1 MPISLSP
8 WRATLSFT
16 ITDLIWHAAGLAIC
30 MLAGSLL
37 GWYSYGFWIV
47 GAESYGMVGLVVMSY
62 LGSVLLS
69 RRVLNFAKTDLV
81 ATTFF
86 SLLLCFF
93 LTSAVLVMS
102 RWYFSRTYL
111 LGAFL
116 AAFLWQVLQ
125 LWLQQPRRYRL
136 ALVPGGLADEL
147 PALGGA
153 DWQVLEA
160 PRYVPVQAVVM
171 DPHHTVEPPWL
182 RFVAEQSLRGIPLL
196 HAAVVYEGLTGRV
209 SLEHHSEAL
218 LESWSSPGLYPYAK
232 RFLDILAVV
241 LTLPL
246 TLLLML
252 LVSLAVRLDSKGPVL
267 FWQERVGQGGRP
279 FRMVKI
285 RTMRT
290 DSEVKGARFAAQ
302 EDDRIT
308 RVGRILRK
316 FRLDELPQL
325 WNVLLGEMSL
335 IGPRPEQIAFARV
348 FAEEIPLY
356 PYRHVVKPGLT
367 GWAQVHQGYVADAEQ
382 TKVKLSYDLYYV
394 KHLSF
399 WLDALVVLKTLRTI
413 LTGFGAR

>member
-1 MPISLSP
+1 MEMPISLSP

-153 DWQVLEA
+153 D
-160 PRYVPVQAVVM
+160 
-171 DPHHTVEPPWL
+171 
-182 RFVAEQSLRGIPLL
+182 
-196 HAAVVYEGLTGRV
+196 
-209 SLEHHSEAL
+209 
-218 LESWSSPGLYPYAK
+218 
-232 RFLDILAVV
+232 
-241 LTLPL
+241 
-246 TLLLML
+246 
-252 LVSLAVRLDSKGPVL
+252 
-267 FWQERVGQGGRP
+267 
-279 FRMVKI
+279 
-285 RTMRT
+285 
-290 DSEVKGARFAAQ
+290 
-302 EDDRIT
+302 
-308 RVGRILRK
+308 
-316 FRLDELPQL
+316 
-325 WNVLLGEMSL
+325 
-335 IGPRPEQIAFARV
+335 
-348 FAEEIPLY
+348 
-356 PYRHVVKPGLT
+356 
-367 GWAQVHQGYVADAEQ
+367 
-382 TKVKLSYDLYYV
+382 
-394 KHLSF
+394 
-399 WLDALVVLKTLRTI
+399 
-413 LTGFGAR
+413 